1 MRADW
6 VALGLVVTCFV
17 AACAPRSAPPVATS
31 PAFPEFMYPGLPK
44 GLGGADDSSRMDR
57 GWRFLQANDLQSAD
71 REFADALKRTP
82 GLYPARTGSAYVALA
97 AADFDRALGG
107 FDGVLRTA
115 PAYVP
120 ALVGRGQALLAL
132 KRDAAALEAF
142 EAALAAD
149 ASLTEVRRRVDVL
162 RFRGLQDLIDT
173 ARSATA
179 AGRLDEAASSYERA
193 IAASPDSAFLHRDL
207 AVVRQRQGNSDA
219 AINGFRRAVQ
229 LDSADTASLIQIG
242 ELLEARQDFAG
253 AEAAYR
259 QAASL
264 EPSADLTARLARL
277 AERARD
283 MKLPAEFQAIVAAP
297 QITRGDLAA
306 LIGVRLADLLAAAP
320 AREVVV
326 TDITQHWAAAWIVA
340 VARAGVIEPFAN
352 HTFEPGSPV
361 TRADLASAVS
371 RTVTLAAAGRPE
383 LRPFLTARPAFA
395 DMSTAHLS
403 YPAAS
408 VAVASG
414 VMPLAAGS
422 RFEVART
429 VSGAEAADTILRLR
443 DLASVRR

>member
-6 VALGLVVTCFV
+6 VALGLVVTCLV
-17 AACAPRSAPPVATS
+17 AACAPRSAPPVAAS
-31 PAFPEFMYPGLPK
+31 AAFPEFMYPGLPK
-44 GLGGADDSSRMDR
+44 GLGGSDDSASVDR

-120 ALVGRGQALLAL
+120 ALVGRGQVLLAL
-132 KRDAAALEAF
+132 KRDGAALEAF

-173 ARSATA
+173 ARAATA
-179 AGRLDEAASSYERA
+179 AGRLDEAANAYERA

-264 EPSADLTARLARL
+264 EPSADLAARLARL
-277 AERARD
+277 AERGRD
-283 MKLPAEFQAIVAAP
+283 MKLPAEFQAIAAAP

-320 AREVVV
+320 VREVVV

-352 HTFEPGSPV
+352 HTFQPGSPV

-383 LRPFLTARPAFA
+383 LRAFLTARPAFA

-429 VSGAEAADTILRLR
+429 VSGVEAADTILRLR

>member
-6 VALGLVVTCFV
+6 VVLGLMVTCLG
-17 AACAPRSAPPVATS
+17 ACAPRSAPPVTTTS
-31 PAFPEFMYPGLPK
+31 PAFPDFMYPGLPK
-44 GLGGADDSSRMDR
+44 GLGGTDDAARVDR
-57 GWRFLQANDLQSAD
+57 GWRFLQGNDLQSAD
-71 REFADALKRTP
+71 REFADALRRTP
-82 GLYPARTGSAYVALA
+82 GLYPARAGSAYVALA
-97 AADFDRALGG
+97 AADFDRALGA

-120 ALVGRGQALLAL
+120 ALVGRGQVLLAL
-132 KRDAAALEAF
+132 KRDAAALESF

-149 ASLTEVRRRVDVL
+149 ASLTDVRRRVDVL

-173 ARSATA
+173 ARAATA
-179 AGRLDEAASSYERA
+179 ANRLNEAATAYERA
-193 IAASPDSAFLHRDL
+193 IAASPDSPFLHRDL
-207 AVVRQRQGNSDA
+207 AVVRQRQGNADA

-229 LDSADTASLIQIG
+229 LDPADAASLIQIG
-242 ELLEARQDFAG
+242 ELLETRQDFGG

-259 QAASL
+259 QAAAM

-283 MKLPAEFQAIVAAP
+283 IKLPAEFRAIAAAP

-306 LIGVRLADLLAAAP
+306 LIGVRLEDLLASAP

-326 TDITQHWAAAWIVA
+326 TDITEHWAASWIAA

-352 HTFEPGSPV
+352 HTFQPGSPV

-371 RTVTLAAAGRPE
+371 RTVTLAAASRPE
-383 LRPFLTARPAFA
+383 LRPFLTARPNLA
-395 DMSTAHLS
+395 DMPTAHLS

-422 RFEVART
+422 RFEVARL

-443 DLASVRR
+443 DLAVRR

>member
-6 VALGLVVTCFV
+6 VALGLVVTCLV
-17 AACAPRSAPPVATS
+17 AACAPRSAPPVAAS
-31 PAFPEFMYPGLPK
+31 AAFPEFMYPGLPK
-44 GLGGADDSSRMDR
+44 GLGGSDDSASVDR

-120 ALVGRGQALLAL
+120 ALVGRGQVLLAL
-132 KRDAAALEAF
+132 KRDGAALEAF

-173 ARSATA
+173 ARAATA
-179 AGRLDEAASSYERA
+179 AGRLDEAANAYERA

-264 EPSADLTARLARL
+264 EPSADLAARLARL
-277 AERARD
+277 AERGRD
-283 MKLPAEFQAIVAAP
+283 MKLPAEFQAIAAAP

-320 AREVVV
+320 VREVVV

-352 HTFEPGSPV
+352 HTFQPGSPV

-371 RTVTLAAAGRPE
+371 RTVTLASAGRPE

-429 VSGAEAADTILRLR
+429 VSGVEAADTILRLR